1 MTTAT
6 KAKIAA
12 AILIVAG
19 PFLTLNGMADK
30 DRLAKLEK
38 DGVTVDG
45 TLNSGEDKRSGRR
58 SRSYTFNASFMPDGS
73 SPVSKDFKVT
83 KTFFEAHAA
92 DGYIKDETIQIR
104 FLPED
109 PANTA
114 IIVGGSTD
122 STEMFPIGIG
132 CFVVGLG
139 IAGYFFLRRSPA
151 APAV

>member
-19 PFLTLNGMADK
+19 PFLTFSGMAEK
-30 DRLAKLEK
+30 DHLAKLEK
-38 DGVTVDG
+38 EGVTVDG
-45 TLNSGEDKRSGRR
+45 TIHSGESSRGRR
-58 SRSYTFNASFMPDGS
+58 RSSHTFNASFMPDGS

-83 KTFFEAHAA
+83 RTFFDAHAA

-109 PANTA
+109 PAKTA

-122 STEMFPIGIG
+122 DTWMFPIGIG

-139 IAGYFFLRRSPA
+139 MGGYFFLRRKPA
-151 APAV
+151 DPAV